1 MKRYLQYT
9 DKDGKTVLELLEDT
23 DKDIKKPTREE
34 IRREDFWCNV
44 HASIAAFISTLMIV
58 LLIIWAITIVH

>member
-1 MKRYLQYT
+1 MKRYLEYT
-9 DKDGKTVLELLEDT
+9 GEDGKIVQELLEDT

-34 IRREDFWCNV
+34 IKREGFWCNV
-44 HASIAAFISTLMIV
+44 YASIAAFISTLMIV